1 MVIRPFSQ
9 RHCQI
14 VEEDRTIG
22 AHVVKKRKSSEDKP
36 WRGRPQNCAR
46 NVVEKAKCRAW

>member
-22 AHVVKKRKSSEDKP
+22 AHVEDKP
-36 WRGRPQNCAR
+36 WRGRPKNCAR
-46 NVVEKAKCRAW
+46 NVVEKAKSRVW